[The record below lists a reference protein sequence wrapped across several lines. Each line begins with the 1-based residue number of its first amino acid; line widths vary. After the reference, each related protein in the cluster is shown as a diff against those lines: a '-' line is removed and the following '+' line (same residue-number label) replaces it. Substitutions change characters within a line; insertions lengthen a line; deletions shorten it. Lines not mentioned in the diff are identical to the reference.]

1 MRKELKLYKEK
12 IMYSYLKKTKELYL
26 NMEEWIADYKPFL
39 KHAFSKPEK
48 DVNWYAD
55 PYNDPDS
62 KKTNSEE
69 FYRAMTDF
77 LKAQEKFFQKK
88 ELLTGEFVYA
98 FDILSSPY
106 IEVKEIGKDESSFYL
121 KSDQFGFSAPSE
133 EKSHP
138 YDTYILQSILNGKN
152 IDNAIENVARW
163 VYESRTIGGSF
174 LWPLEVDQERKFI
187 ERPSYNITRGGSC
200 KGGTYIEDRVD
211 LTLLEIMM
219 VLEDKEN
226 NKVKLRKYFGNDTNM
241 KKWLKHFKS
250 FDVYASFFCFD
261 ESFFVQEKG
270 IKNIIA
276 SNNIEKNDYIVLREK
291 DIGERKI
298 YEVHRGPNK
307 SELLLSYEELEK
319 MLKNVNLLINK
330 RTEKME
336 NIINNFNEKR
346 LQ

>member
-1 MRKELKLYKEK
+1 MN
-12 IMYSYLKKTKELYL
+12 SYLKKDGTYYKNLKEW
-26 NMEEWIADYKPFL
+26 NDDYIPFL
-39 KHAFSKPEK
+39 KHVFSETEK
-48 DVNWYAD
+48 DVYWRAD

-62 KKTNSEE
+62 KKTKSEE
-69 FYRAMTDF
+69 FYRTMTIF
-77 LKAQEKFFQKK
+77 LNAQEKSFQEKN
-88 ELLTGEFVYA
+88 LLTGKFIYS
-98 FDILSSPY
+98 FDILSYPY
-106 IEVKEIGKDESSFYL
+106 IEVKEADEEEKHSPLFYL

-174 LWPLEVDQERKFI
+174 LWPLEVDQEGKFI
-187 ERPSYNITRGGSC
+187 ESPSYNTTRGGSC
-200 KGGTYIEDRVD
+200 KGGTNIEDRVD

-219 VLEDKEN
+219 VLEERKNDKVILNTYYE
-226 NKVKLRKYFGNDTNM
+226 KNM
-241 KKWLKHFKS
+241 KKWLNHFKT
-250 FDVYASFFCFD
+250 FDIYASFFCFD
-261 ESFFVQEKG
+261 GIFSNACAKEKIKEKG
-270 IKNIIA
+270 LINIID
-276 SNNIEKNDYIVLREK
+276 SDIEKNDYIELLEE

-336 NIINNFNEKR
+336 NIINNFIEKR